1 MFQNSLPAVS
11 NRFQSASS
19 TTSMCKRFMASVILR
34 VPPSKTCCS
43 LAAALV
49 RQQAHN
55 GSSPCADRGATTSA
69 LLAWARSARYVSH
82 SRVRNGMSHPT
93 IKFHSAP
100 PPVSLV
106 ICSAVMIPASGP
118 WPSQRSAMQV
128 TPSGAYLRG
137 AAITFTCFVMPPSS
151 DRIRKSIGAPP
162 ISTSALSRPKRV
174 LPPPA
179 NTYPD
184 TSFVS
189 VPSPPTLRLCL
200 ILLFFF
206 NRLSPRTPNSNFPQF
221 FLQALAMQTDRRR
234 GSRNIPPMIPELL
247 RQIRHLE
254 LALGLSK
261 VPLAQPIVAPFSGRL
276 LHQRLAAR
284 HFLRQLRDAD
294 LFPAAQHQ
302 AALQRILQLAH
313 ISRPV
318 VTINR
323 RHSLARQA
331 RRASEA
337 RS

>member
-1 MFQNSLPAVS
+1 MFQNSVPAVS

-19 TTSMCKRFMASVILR
+19 TTSICKRFMASVILR

-93 IKFHSAP
+93 IKLHSAP
-100 PPVSLV
+100 PPVSWV
-106 ICSAVMIPASGP
+106 ICSAVVIPA
-118 WPSQRSAMQV
+118 
-128 TPSGAYLRG
+128 
-137 AAITFTCFVMPPSS
+137 SS

-206 NRLSPRTPNSNFPQF
+206 NRLSPRTPNSQLAQF
-221 FLQALAMQTDRRR
+221 LLQALPVQSNR
-234 GSRNIPPMIPELL
+234 GRGARNIP
-247 RQIRHLE
+247 
-254 LALGLSK
+254 
-261 VPLAQPIVAPFSGRL
+261 
-276 LHQRLAAR
+276 
-284 HFLRQLRDAD
+284 
-294 LFPAAQHQ
+294 
-302 AALQRILQLAH
+302 
-313 ISRPV
+313 
-318 VTINR
+318 
-323 RHSLARQA
+323 
-331 RRASEA
+331 
-337 RS
+337 